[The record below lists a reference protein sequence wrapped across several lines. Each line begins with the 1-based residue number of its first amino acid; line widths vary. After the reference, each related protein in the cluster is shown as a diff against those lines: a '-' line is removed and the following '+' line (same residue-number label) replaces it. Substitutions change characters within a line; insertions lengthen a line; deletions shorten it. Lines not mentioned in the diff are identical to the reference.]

1 MKMKNTSKIIC
12 VVASLLILSG
22 MLAGISLAAKSVTIV
37 GYVNDQYQIVDDEG
51 TVYEIADSE
60 KGEEVAELIDRKLRV
75 TGSLMDADGTPIIEI
90 IMYEVID
97 D

>member
-1 MKMKNTSKIIC
+1 MKNTSKTIC
-12 VVASLLILSG
+12 VVASLFILSA
-22 MLAGISLAAKSVTIV
+22 MLAGISSAGKSVTIV
-37 GYVNDQYQIVDDEG
+37 GYVNDQYQIVDAEG

-60 KGEEVAELIDRKLRV
+60 KGEEVAELVDRKLRV

-90 IMYEVID
+90 SMYEVID

>member
-1 MKMKNTSKIIC
+1 MKKTSKVIC
-12 VVASLLILSG
+12 IVASLFILSA
-22 MLAGISLAAKSVTIV
+22 MFAGVSSAGKSVTIV

-60 KGEEVAELIDRKLRV
+60 KGEEVAELVDRKLRV

>member
-1 MKMKNTSKIIC
+1 MKNKSKIIYF
-12 VVASLLILSG
+12 VVSLIILVT
-22 MLAGISLAAKSVTIV
+22 MVTGISLAGKTVTIV
-37 GYVNDQYQIVDDEG
+37 GFVNEQYQIVDDEG

-60 KGEEVAELIDRKLRV
+60 KGEEVAELVDRKLRV

-90 IMYEVID
+90 TMYEVID

>member
-1 MKMKNTSKIIC
+1 MKNRSKIIYI
-12 VVASLLILSG
+12 VASLLILSG
-22 MLAGISLAAKSVTIV
+22 MLAGVSSAAKSVTLV
-37 GYVNDQYQIVDDEG
+37 GYVTDQYQIVDDEG

-60 KGEEVAELIDRKLRV
+60 KGEEAAELVDRKLRV